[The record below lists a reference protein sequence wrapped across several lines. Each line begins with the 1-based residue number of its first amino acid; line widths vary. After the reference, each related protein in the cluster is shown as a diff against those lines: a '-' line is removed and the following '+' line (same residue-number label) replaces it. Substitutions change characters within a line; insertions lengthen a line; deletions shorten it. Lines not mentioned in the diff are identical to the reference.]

1 MKKTRVII
9 AILLCSLLLCLT
21 SCVSFQEDDT
31 PPKIKKGEF
40 PYSVAFTL
48 DGETYTYEG
57 TVACKYEGT
66 ILIGGHL
73 LREKREWSEEPG
85 KNILLIQ
92 EYDTASIFTPN
103 RTNNCSFVYL
113 CFGKADYYMGEEKYE
128 DTAIPCFYYYEG
140 FTNAEGRHLIE
151 QTVLTEEQ
159 LEEYFGIKVT
169 KFDFSSPIKNEYE

>member
-1 MKKTRVII
+1 MKRTRVII

-31 PPKIKKGEF
+31 PPKIKNGEF

-57 TVACKYEGT
+57 TVTCKYEGT

-73 LREKREWSEEPG
+73 LREKREWSEDPG
-85 KNILLIQ
+85 EDILLIQ

-113 CFGKADYYMGEEKYE
+113 CFGKADYLWEKKNTRTQPFPAFTIMKDLQTQRA
-128 DTAIPCFYYYEG
+128 DT
-140 FTNAEGRHLIE
+140 
-151 QTVLTEEQ
+151 
-159 LEEYFGIKVT
+159 
-169 KFDFSSPIKNEYE
+169 